1 MSVLAGWLG
10 RPWASGVFSSVL
22 SQGVQG
28 WAELLSDVEKSSL
41 WPPASSPPR
50 YTSDAVYQE
59 LLCVQCASSKTGNWC
74 RDFFF
79 FFLYQLIR
87 PNGFHGCSNK
97 AQKKT

>member
-79 FFLYQLIR
+79 FSI
-87 PNGFHGCSNK
+87 S
-97 AQKKT
+97 AD

>member
-41 WPPASSPPR
+41 WPPASSSPP
-50 YTSDAVYQE
+50 YTSDAAYQE

-74 RDFFF
+74 RDFF